1 MSRVVEGHLVGFD
14 ELQDFEE
21 SPEMEAPAEDDDMLS
36 AREERIERDDY
47 ISRLRASSKR
57 KKRTLTVQRSRT
69 R

>member
-36 AREERIERDDY
+36 AREECIERDDY